1 MWIFITMDFGQTK
14 QGRQTKELFCRQIAK
29 DGFSMLN
36 RNTWVRYC
44 STQSNAM
51 MHRERVKLGIPDN
64 SCVTLIL
71 VADKQCEQM
80 YNYYGRGTRRE
91 KAPKMPSIPNMIE
104 FF

>member
-1 MWIFITMDFGQTK
+1 MWIFVTMDFGQTK
-14 QGRQTKELFCRQIAK
+14 PGQQTKELFCRQIAK

-44 STQSNAM
+44 STQSNAL
-51 MHRERVKLGIPDN
+51 MHRERVKLEIPDN

-71 VADKQCEQM
+71 VADKQCEYL
-80 YNYYGRGTRRE
+80 YNHFGRSSHRKKSIG
-91 KAPKMPSIPNMIE
+91 MPQPHNLIE